1 MSAPFDKQNFKKN
14 AHAASAA
21 NQLLAYL
28 HKEQAHLANP
38 CFDEICQSLTE
49 LHNLNQLNLITHIN
63 SDELPSGA
71 NRDFWLIQ
79 NLFCKIAPDLEVDI
93 DSLISAVDRLVANAG
108 QDLCANQP
116 NVAFREWLKKRPEET
131 STVLE
136 RLKHGNDQLLPFLT
150 FVLEAGATIDMEIYH
165 SAAQAF
171 LTDTR
176 PLARL
181 SALTALG
188 QIDATSN
195 KALHISGLQDLA
207 CFIEQAKSKDE
218 IAAAIRALL
227 DNSARGQFL
236 KDADVIRLIELATQ
250 NASPALH
257 HNLAM
262 MLGQHHMAFST
273 PIKLGMI
280 SALNASDPSIKDIVD
295 QIDYAFS
302 QCLDPENRTA
312 IATCLQQLLDHPKT
326 PLQISDLEN
335 FVHNLAENHT
345 DTLGWLV
352 VHWLRNG
359 NHATRSALPALFH
372 RSIKKDHTL
381 HINLDPFN
389 FSDAELIFISRK
401 ALGYFLIETTT
412 VTSLLISFLRAV
424 SKKDAA
430 QEIAELL
437 VEPLMINFP
446 GQARDVVEQAA
457 QTKDKGQQHLQA
469 ALKAHET
476 YLDDLRSIPEIKELW
491 PSGIQQQVQNKR
503 QKKLISQLYKKAES
517 SSVLLSLASKQ
528 TLLYKVGS
536 ITYIRNSN
544 GELERNEHRLS
555 SYSTS
560 IEFPRLDHIAPLQ
573 YHSRIIEF
581 RTETFDS

>member
-1 MSAPFDKQNFKKN
+1 
-14 AHAASAA
+14 
-21 NQLLAYL
+21 
-28 HKEQAHLANP
+28 
-38 CFDEICQSLTE
+38 
-49 LHNLNQLNLITHIN
+49 
-63 SDELPSGA
+63 
-71 NRDFWLIQ
+71 
-79 NLFCKIAPDLEVDI
+79 
-93 DSLISAVDRLVANAG
+93 
-108 QDLCANQP
+108 
-116 NVAFREWLKKRPEET
+116 
-131 STVLE
+131 
-136 RLKHGNDQLLPFLT
+136 
-150 FVLEAGATIDMEIYH
+150 MEIYH

-195 KALHISGLQDLA
+195 KELHISGFQDMA
-207 CFIEQAKSKDE
+207 CFIEQTKSKDE
-218 IAAAIRALL
+218 IAAAIRVLL
-227 DNSARGQFL
+227 DNSARGQVL
-236 KDADVIRLIELATQ
+236 EDVDVIRLIELATQ

-257 HNLAM
+257 CNLAT

-273 PIKLGMI
+273 PIKLSMI

-412 VTSLLISFLRAV
+412 VTSLLIS
-424 SKKDAA
+424 SK
-430 QEIAELL
+430 
-437 VEPLMINFP
+437 N
-446 GQARDVVEQAA
+446 G
-457 QTKDKGQQHLQA
+457 HLQ
-469 ALKAHET
+469 T
-476 YLDDLRSIPEIKELW
+476 FY
-491 PSGIQQQVQNKR
+491 
-503 QKKLISQLYKKAES
+503 
-517 SSVLLSLASKQ
+517 
-528 TLLYKVGS
+528 TLLY
-536 ITYIRNSN
+536 
-544 GELERNEHRLS
+544 
-555 SYSTS
+555 
-560 IEFPRLDHIAPLQ
+560 F
-573 YHSRIIEF
+573 
-581 RTETFDS
+581 